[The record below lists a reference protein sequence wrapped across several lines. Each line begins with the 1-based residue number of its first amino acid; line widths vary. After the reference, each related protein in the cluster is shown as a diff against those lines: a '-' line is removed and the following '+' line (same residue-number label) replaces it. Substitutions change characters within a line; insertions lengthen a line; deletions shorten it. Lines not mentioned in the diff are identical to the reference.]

1 MTGKCVFTRPSI
13 HLKCLIAA
21 ASALLLVN
29 QAYADTLL
37 GRIIGIT
44 DGDTLTLLDA
54 TNAQHKIR
62 LAGIDA
68 PEKRQ
73 PFGQICKQSLSDLAY
88 DRTVQV
94 EWNKLDRYGRAIGK
108 VLVNGQDINLE
119 QIKCGCAWH
128 YKRYQNEQSLED
140 RLIYAKAEDKSRA
153 VKAGLWA
160 DPRPEPPWDWRKASR
175 K

>member
-1 MTGKCVFTRPSI
+1 MRPSI

-21 ASALLLVN
+21 ALLLVVN

-37 GRIIGIT
+37 GRVVGVT

-73 PFGQICKQSLSDLAY
+73 PFGHICKQSLSDLAH

-94 EWNKLDRYGRAIGK
+94 EWSKRDHYGRVIGK
-108 VLVNGQDINLE
+108 VLVNGQDVNLE
-119 QIKCGCAWH
+119 QIKRGCAWH
-128 YKRYQNEQSLED
+128 YKQYQNKQSLED
-140 RLIYAKAEDKSRA
+140 RLSYAKAEDNSKA
-153 VKAGLWA
+153 VKVGLWA
-160 DPRPEPPWDWRKASR
+160 DAEPEPPWDWRRASR